1 MFLFIVFKIIHKNT
15 NNTQIRVLNVFQKFE
30 INSNA
35 NSIIIANIFIATI
48 VLLTVIVIFQIK
60 SKSKRIMKF

>member
-60 SKSKRIMKF
+60 SKSKRIIKF